1 MRDLHVPPG
10 PGLPEG
16 LVVLGQVADGYGVF
30 MTYNLPGGD
39 KSAYVSAM
47 TQKLYGQAATY
58 H

>member
-1 MRDLHVPPG
+1 
-10 PGLPEG
+10 
-16 LVVLGQVADGYGVF
+16 

-58 H
+58 R